1 MWTFIGKGMWFLWIQ
16 LALAGGLLLLA
27 GLGARA
33 GKRGQSSRAK
43 AALLGCLPLALL
55 LYSTVEPAFLR
66 LSNYSVTL
74 GAGTQGSI
82 RIAFLSDPHMGVFA
96 GAERLEQAV
105 LLSNQQQPD
114 LVLLGG
120 DFLYHAD
127 RDQLEAL
134 LAPLSA
140 LHAPLGVYAVLGN
153 HDYGN
158 PGKQD
163 LSGPL
168 EEVLSAL
175 GIGVLHNQSLLLKS
189 AGSTGGL
196 TLVAIDDE
204 RAGRADLKQAT
215 AGLEGD
221 GPLLLVAH
229 NAEFL
234 LRSRPYEIFP
244 DGAANRHL
252 WLFGHTHG
260 GQARLPLIGPL
271 FRNSDSPWVWGLDR
285 SSWGTIITSAG
296 LGETSV
302 PLRFACPPEV
312 VAVNLRY

>member
-1 MWTFIGKGMWFLWIQ
+1 MIQ

-27 GLGARA
+27 WLGARA
-33 GKRGQSSRAK
+33 RRRGQSSRVK
-43 AALLGCLPLALL
+43 AALLGCLPLALF
-55 LYSTVEPAFLR
+55 LYSMVEPSFLR
-66 LSNYSVTL
+66 LSSYSITL
-74 GAGTQGSI
+74 GEGTQGSI
-82 RIAFLSDPHMGVFA
+82 RLAFLSDPHMGIFA
-96 GAERLEQAV
+96 GVERLERGV
-105 LLSNQQQPD
+105 RLSDQQQPD

-120 DFLYHAD
+120 DFLYRAN
-127 RDQLEAL
+127 RDQLETL
-134 LAPLSA
+134 LQPLA
-140 LHAPLGVYAVLGN
+140 GLHAPLGVYAVLGN

-168 EEVLSAL
+168 EEALSAL
-175 GIGVLHNQSLLLKS
+175 GIRVLHNQSLPLP
-189 AGSTGGL
+189 GGL

-204 RAGRADLKQAT
+204 RAGRADLKQAL

-234 LRSRPYEIFP
+234 LRSRPDEIFP
-244 DGAANRHL
+244 SGGANRHL

-312 VAVNLRY
+312 VMVDLRY